1 VWTKTR
7 LIACN
12 SHTYTWLDQAKR
24 PIKIPAVQ
32 YIHLVQR
39 WINGKISDPSLFPT
53 DTDFRATHNGQ
64 SSGSTP
70 TGGAIA
76 APPTNINAPLSSLSG
91 RSDWLGRAS
100 GFPETFETDIRSIY
114 RQMMRCY
121 AHIYH
126 GHWLEPFWHTNA
138 YKELNTC
145 FLHFV
150 NVGRTFGLLAE
161 KEIEPMG
168 PLIDIWAGKGLLPA
182 VAVPAPIGTGSIG
195 AIPSNNNGSSTPT
208 VPMVT

>member
-1 VWTKTR
+1 M
-7 LIACN
+7 
-12 SHTYTWLDQAKR
+12 DQAKR

-53 DTDFRATHNGQ
+53 DTDFRAAYNNP
-64 SSGSTP
+64 SASSTP
-70 TGGAIA
+70 TNPIP
-76 APPTNINAPLSSLSG
+76 APPTSLNTSLSNLSG
-91 RSDWLGRAS
+91 RSDWLGKTS
-100 GFPETFETDIRSIY
+100 GFPESFEADIKSIY

-126 GHWLEPFWHTNA
+126 GHWLDPFWHTNA

-150 NVGRTFGLLAE
+150 NVGKTFGLLAE
-161 KEIEPMG
+161 KEIEPMV
-168 PLIDIWAGKGLLPA
+168 PLIEIWTSKGLLPTNS
-182 VAVPAPIGTGSIG
+182 VPAPIGSGSTHAQG
-195 AIPSNNNGSSTPT
+195 PGPATPIAP
-208 VPMVT
+208 VAA